1 MPVRWQTLTA
11 TSDRPTSGSPTSD
24 RPTAGIPTAGV
35 DASAL
40 LDLAERVARRAGE
53 LLLAG
58 AADLRTDV
66 RTKSSG
72 TDMVSEMDRASEALV
87 VEGILAERPDDAIL
101 GEEGASRAGT
111 SGVRWVIDPLDGT
124 TNYLY
129 RQPTWAVSVAAEVDG
144 RAVAGAVA
152 APGLGETFTAVRGK
166 GAWLNGA
173 AITVSGGQDLAT
185 ALVGTGFGYVASR
198 RARQAAVLPELLPAV
213 RDIRRNGVASL
224 DLCWVACGRLDAY
237 YEYGG
242 QPWDVAAG
250 LLIATEAGATAF
262 GLDGGPPA
270 PESVMVATPAVARPL
285 LDLLLRAG
293 AAL

>member
-1 MPVRWQTLTA
+1 MATDPDTDGSTL
-11 TSDRPTSGSPTSD
+11 
-24 RPTAGIPTAGV
+24 
-35 DASAL
+35 L
-40 LDLAERVARRAGE
+40 ELAERVARRAGE

-58 AADLRTDV
+58 AGDLRVDV

-101 GEEGASRAGT
+101 GEEGASRSGT

-129 RQPTWAVSVAAEVDG
+129 RHPTWAVSVAAEVDG
-144 RAVAGAVA
+144 RVEAGVVA
-152 APGLGETFTAVRGK
+152 APGLRETFTAARGK

-173 AITVSGGQDLAT
+173 PIAVSGAAGLAT
-185 ALVGTGFGYVASR
+185 ALVGTGFGYLADR
-198 RARQAAVLPELLPAV
+198 RARQAAVLPQLLPEV

-250 LLIATEAGATAF
+250 LLVATEAGATAF

-270 PESVMVATPAVARPL
+270 PESVMVATPAVAGPL
-285 LDLLLRAG
+285 MVLLIRAG
-293 AAL
+293 AALK